1 MAPTERA
8 EFLRKGTVDRLER
21 VKAEGEYLGSRVHG
35 GHQVHLYRMGP
46 AGSAGYFCE
55 VWMRLGL
62 RYVEWV
68 EVANNTQVLAEY
80 LHLDLE
86 DLL

>member
-1 MAPTERA
+1 MPPIERA
-8 EFLRKGTVDRLER
+8 DFLRQGTVARLER

-46 AGSAGYFCE
+46 AGSAGFFCE

-68 EVANNTQVLAEY
+68 EVAERLDILQEY
-80 LHLDLE
+80 VHLDLGGA
-86 DLL
+86 

>member
-1 MAPTERA
+1 MAATGRA
-8 EFLRKGTVDRLER
+8 EFLQQNTIVRLER

-68 EVANNTQVLAEY
+68 EVAANPEVLAEY
-80 LHLDLE
+80 LHLDVK